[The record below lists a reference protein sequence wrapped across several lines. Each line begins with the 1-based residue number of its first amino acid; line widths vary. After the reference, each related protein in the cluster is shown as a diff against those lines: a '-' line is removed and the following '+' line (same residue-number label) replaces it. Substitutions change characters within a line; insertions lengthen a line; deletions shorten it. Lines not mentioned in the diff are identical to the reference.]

1 MEPIR
6 PISTIGCC
14 WPETTLLANTI
25 FCTSTNCM
33 CDERVE
39 ATKADVEFDLK
50 KATLL
55 MRETGDKFSLIWKI
69 DFTEGM

>member
-1 MEPIR
+1 MEPIG

-25 FCTSTNCM
+25 FRTSTNCM

-39 ATKADVEFDLK
+39 AIKADVEFNLK
-50 KATLL
+50 NATLF
-55 MRETGDKFSLIWKI
+55 MRQTGDKFLLILRI
-69 DFTEGM
+69 DFTQGM